1 MHKTAALCIK
11 AKKEDWKKEM
21 SFRVSERT
29 LMWAGGCALCFST
42 RYCTELYSVQW
53 ALYHAVYSAF
63 SQYTIQCTV
72 QWYAQS
78 SVFSCFDALL
88 YWSSVW
94 TLHWPCNA
102 QYGQEQQLNYNL
114 VPCTWCILGGKGV
127 VLNGADFIPN
137 WPPVSQSGSLV
148 TQTFPGHH
156 WCVTL
161 SVQHS

>member
-1 MHKTAALCIK
+1 
-11 AKKEDWKKEM
+11 M

-29 LMWAGGCALCFST
+29 LMWAGGYALCFST

-53 ALYHAVYSAF
+53 AVYHAVYSAL

-114 VPCTWCILGGKGV
+114 VPCTGCIFGGRGGCAQWCRFYLK
-127 VLNGADFIPN
+127 LAT
-137 WPPVSQSGSLV
+137 SQSEWVTGHSNFPWSPLMCHTFGRTFIIKAILNPSL
-148 TQTFPGHH
+148 G
-156 WCVTL
+156 
-161 SVQHS
+161 